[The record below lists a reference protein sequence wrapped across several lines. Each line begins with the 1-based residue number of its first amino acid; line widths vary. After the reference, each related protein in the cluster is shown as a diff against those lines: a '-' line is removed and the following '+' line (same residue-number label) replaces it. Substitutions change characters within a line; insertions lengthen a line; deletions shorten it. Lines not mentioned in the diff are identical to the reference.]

1 MYQWPAE
8 VKEIIG
14 SILYTKNPISEYE
27 KYLFSPFIS
36 RINVILFD
44 GNGNTDFEKVNNEI
58 QINKYSIVN
67 LGDYNKTIL
76 LDSKMWNSAKKEL
89 LIRHAPSINL
99 DSNIISM
106 LQKQFQSDQII
117 DQDFFDLLIHIK
129 QNNLKLNS
137 SPYLLEDSLNSSG
150 MKNEEKAYLSLL
162 RFFTFD
168 RITLNDLH
176 SLSFQSDIRDYTYS
190 DAAWNQMKEMR
201 LTQKEDEKRA
211 KSIYC
216 LLIKVFIIA
225 FSTKESP
232 KNKLAQ
238 LIDFTNKQLGVYFEN
253 GIILAY
259 WYFDRS
265 EECVTRFFA
274 KIQPLAK
281 EKLRKIE
288 GMAWDLFHLWNL
300 PTEMAMLSKKYNCL
314 SLQSLAT
321 HDESLA
327 QIAKRNP
334 ITRMAFY
341 ENEAQVKYKHSIVSI
356 INDSNINSLLSENQ
370 TEREKICESVNLVK
384 LAHGLEIELL
394 NLFPE

>member
-14 SILYTKNPISEYE
+14 SILYARNPISEYE

-36 RINVILFD
+36 KINVILFD

-58 QINKYSIVN
+58 KFNKYSIVN
-67 LGDYNKTIL
+67 LGDYNKTLL

-106 LQKQFQSDQII
+106 LQKQFQSNQII
-117 DQDFFDLLIHIK
+117 DQDFFNLLIHIK
-129 QNNLKLNS
+129 QNNIRLNS

-150 MKNEEKAYLSLL
+150 MKNEKKAYLSLL

-176 SLSFQSDIRDYTYS
+176 SLSFQSDISDYTYS
-190 DAAWNQMKEMR
+190 DAAWNQMKEIR
-201 LTQKEDEKRA
+201 LTQKENEKRA

-216 LLIKVFIIA
+216 LLIKIYIIA
-225 FSTKESP
+225 FSTNKSS

-238 LIDFTNKQLGVYFEN
+238 LIDFTNKQLGAYFEN

-259 WYFDRS
+259 WYFDKS
-265 EECVTRFFA
+265 EECVTSFFE
-274 KIQPLAK
+274 KIQPMAK

-288 GMAWDLFHLWNL
+288 SMAWDLFHLWNL
-300 PTEMAMLSKKYNCL
+300 PTEMAILSKMHNCL

-370 TEREKICESVNLVK
+370 IEREKICTTVDLAT
-384 LAHGLEIELL
+384 LAHGLENELL
-394 NLFPE
+394 DLFP